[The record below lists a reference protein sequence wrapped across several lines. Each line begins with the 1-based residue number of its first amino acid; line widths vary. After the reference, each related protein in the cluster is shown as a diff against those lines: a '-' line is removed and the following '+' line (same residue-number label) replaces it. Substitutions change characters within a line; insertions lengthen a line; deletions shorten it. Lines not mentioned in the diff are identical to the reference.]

1 MEKTEELLS
10 VMNGQLHEL
19 LGEHKEFK
27 RETMERLNN
36 IEQDLKNLPAA
47 RRASVCSFI
56 SITSSILALAGMFGL
71 KIGGGLYDI
80 KNYCRK
86 PQRRKF
92 FSTVHLPTAV
102 KRI

>member
-27 RETMERLNN
+27 RETMDRLNN
-36 IEQDLKNLPAA
+36 IELDLKNLPAA

-71 KIGGGLYDI
+71 KIGRSI
-80 KNYCRK
+80 
-86 PQRRKF
+86 
-92 FSTVHLPTAV
+92 
-102 KRI
+102 